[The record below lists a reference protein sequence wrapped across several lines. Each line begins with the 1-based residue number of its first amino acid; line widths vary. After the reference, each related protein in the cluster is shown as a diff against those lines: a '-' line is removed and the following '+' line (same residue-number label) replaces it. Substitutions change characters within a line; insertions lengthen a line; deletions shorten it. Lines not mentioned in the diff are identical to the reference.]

1 MYKAAPKEQRDKVQ
15 VVMPW
20 LLKNEE

>member
-15 VVMPW
+15 VVM
-20 LLKNEE
+20 LEYS